1 MFKHFI
7 SLFNSIRNKN
17 EDADKSKEQ
26 PREKLEGIVTPDEI
40 DNSIPEFSLDNFP
53 DPYIVGNKDS
63 KYSFLIMDDLA
74 ETFFLYENDFRN
86 IKKQTGID
94 IPSEFKIVKCAGD
107 DAGFIAKKYIKNN
120 DDDLVLAILDITL
133 GKMFKLED
141 GTIIRCDGV
150 DVAID
155 IFNKYPDCDVRFCSA
170 HRLSRENL
178 EIKKFIDKFESST
191 KFKIEDYFF
200 GKKSNRK
207 EFILDMY
214 HKHMSNIKK

>member
-1 MFKHFI
+1 MFKRFI
-7 SLFNSIRNKN
+7 KLFNNIRNKN
-17 EDADKSKEQ
+17 SESNESEHQKH
-26 PREKLEGIVTPDEI
+26 KLDNIVTPDEI

-53 DPYIVGNKDS
+53 DPYIDGNLES
-63 KYSFLIMDDLA
+63 KCSFLIMDDLP
-74 ETFFLYENDFRN
+74 ETFFLYETDFKR
-86 IKKQTGID
+86 IKKETGID

-107 DAGFIAKKYIKNN
+107 DAGFIAKKYIKNSN
-120 DDDLVLAILDITL
+120 DELVLAILDITL

-155 IFNKYPDCDVRFCSA
+155 IFNKYPECDVRFCSA
-170 HRLSRENL
+170 HRLSRENP
-178 EIKKFIDKFESST
+178 EIKKFIDKFENAT

-207 EFILDMY
+207 EFIIDMY
-214 HKHMSNIKK
+214 HTYKSKINNK